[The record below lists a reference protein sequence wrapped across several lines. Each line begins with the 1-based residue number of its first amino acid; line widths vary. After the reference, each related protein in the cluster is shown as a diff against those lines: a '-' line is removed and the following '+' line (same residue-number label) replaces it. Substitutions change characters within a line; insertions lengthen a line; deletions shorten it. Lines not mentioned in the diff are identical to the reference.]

1 MIFASNEQLKQLH
14 LLENEYFKLSNISS
28 ASEAFRSKFRGELVK
43 GFLKTPEMVAEAIE
57 KINIKIEE
65 LKNTKDNSVKE
76 ENNKK
81 LSNGVVVARF
91 SGFDADTGEE
101 IHIGDYIVKTENG
114 WSKIDNAF

>member
-1 MIFASNEQLKQLH
+1 MIFASAEQLKQLYV
-14 LLENEYFKLSNISS
+14 LENEYFKLNNISLT
-28 ASEAFRSKFRGELVK
+28 SETFRLKFRGELVK

-65 LKNTKDNSVKE
+65 LKNKKGNSVKK

-81 LSNGVVVARF
+81 LSNGVVIARF

-101 IHIGDYIVKTENG
+101 IHVGDHIVKTENG